1 MSALFRNPAVL
12 LQRGAAAV
20 EFAIV
25 LPAILSI
32 LAFSLFFGRV
42 FWHYSAAVKAA
53 HDAARYLSTVPLV
66 EMKTL
71 ANATNVAL
79 VARSI
84 AEKEI
89 AELNPGGD
97 PPVITILC
105 DTYTCDGLS
114 APTSINVTVRM
125 GIFDN
130 LLYGFTYAFL
140 GDQPL
145 VLTAAVSMRYVG
157 K

>member
-1 MSALFRNPAVL
+1 MNAPIRNPAVC

-20 EFAIV
+20 EFAII
-25 LPAILSI
+25 LPVIVAM
-32 LAFSLFFGRV
+32 LALSLFFGRV
-42 FWHYSAAVKAA
+42 FWHYSAAFKAA
-53 HDAARYLSTVPLV
+53 HDAARYLSTVPLA

-71 ANATNVAL
+71 QNASNVAL
-79 VARSI
+79 VARAI
-84 AEKEI
+84 AEEEI
-89 AELNPGGD
+89 ADLNPGGD

-114 APTSINVTVRM
+114 PPTSINVTVRM
-125 GIFDN
+125 GMVDN
-130 LLYGFTYAFL
+130 LLYGVTYEVL

-145 VLTAAVSMRYVG
+145 VLTAAASMRYVG

>member
-1 MSALFRNPAVL
+1 MNAPIRNPAVR
-12 LQRGAAAV
+12 LQGGSAAV
-20 EFAIV
+20 EFALILPVIV
-25 LPAILSI
+25 AM

-42 FWHYSAAVKAA
+42 CWHYSAAVKAA
-53 HDAARYLSTVPLV
+53 HDAARYLSTVPV
-66 EMKTL
+66 AEMRTL
-71 ANATNVAL
+71 ANATNAAL
-79 VARSI
+79 VARAI
-84 AEKEI
+84 AQEEI
-89 AELNPGGD
+89 AELKPGGD

-114 APTSINVTVRM
+114 TPTSINVTVRM

-130 LLYGFTYAFL
+130 LLYGFTYEVL

-145 VLTAAVSMRYVG
+145 VLTAASSMRYVG